1 MFSISRSALALALT
15 VGMGFAL
22 PLPAAAA
29 DLFGAIAFSPSTGKV
44 GGGWNFATKAQ
55 ATGEAVKQ
63 CGVGD
68 CSAVVTFPHCG
79 AVAVGDGYGMGF
91 SADKTAAKAEETAL
105 ANCSGYTSN
114 CLITMSFCNDG
125 Q

>member
-1 MFSISRSALALALT
+1 MSQRFGLVLASALTLGLAMP
-15 VGMGFAL
+15 V
-22 PLPAAAA
+22 AAA

-44 GGGWNFATKAQ
+44 GGGWNFASKDDAS
-55 ATGEAVKQ
+55 GEAVTQ

-68 CSAVVTFPHCG
+68 CAAVVVFPSCG

-91 SADKTAAKAEETAL
+91 SADPSAAKAEETAL
-105 ANCSGYTSN
+105 ANCSGYTAN

>member
-1 MFSISRSALALALT
+1 MSLRPGLLLASALAFGLALP
-15 VGMGFAL
+15 VS
-22 PLPAAAA
+22 AA

-44 GGGWNFATKAQ
+44 GGGWNFAAKSDAS
-55 ATGEAVKQ
+55 AEAVTQ

-68 CSAVVTFPHCG
+68 CAAVVIFPSCG

-91 SADKTAAKAEETAL
+91 SADGSAAKAEETAL
-105 ANCSGYTSN
+105 ANCSGYTAN
-114 CLITMSFCNDG
+114 CLITMSFCNDA

>member
-1 MFSISRSALALALT
+1 MSQRLGLVLATALLAGLA
-15 VGMGFAL
+15 V
-22 PLPAAAA
+22 PAAAEVY
-29 DLFGAIAFSPSTGKV
+29 GSIAFSPSTGKV
-44 GGGWNFATKAQ
+44 GGGWNFASK
-55 ATGEAVKQ
+55 GEADTEAVSQ

-68 CSAVVTFPHCG
+68 CAAVVSFPACG

-91 SADKTAAKAEETAL
+91 SADPAAAKAEETAL

-114 CLITMSFCNDG
+114 CLITMSFCNDA

>member
-1 MFSISRSALALALT
+1 MSQRFGLVLACAI
-15 VGMGFAL
+15 GFGA
-22 PLPAAAA
+22 PVSAA

-44 GGGWNFATKAQ
+44 GGGWNFASKEDAS
-55 ATGEAVKQ
+55 GEAVTQ

-68 CSAVVTFPHCG
+68 CASVVVFPSCG

-91 SADKTAAKAEETAL
+91 SADGAAAKAEETAL
-105 ANCSGYTSN
+105 ANCSGYTAN
-114 CLITMSFCNDG
+114 CLITMSFCNDA